1 MIAESIIAGGRQLA
15 SFLFVPKDFTHTIII
30 CHGFRGTRENGGR
43 IYSFAERLNR
53 IGLAVVS
60 FDFSG
65 CGHSSGEFV
74 NNTLTGQAKDLTLVI
89 DYVEEQF
96 SRPVILLGR
105 SFGGSTVLAGGS
117 AEQRI
122 AAFIFWSTPVLLEQ
136 TFRSMLQDDYERL
149 LSGLPVSAEDDG
161 GSFSIGPEL
170 VKDFSRH
177 NYEEY
182 AKLIGQRPVLIV
194 QGEDDQVV
202 SPVNA
207 QLLKKRIPNSRLL
220 LAPGAD
226 HRFTQH
232 GPWRESETI
241 KWIERDVLK
250 RGEEE

>member
-53 IGLAVVS
+53 IGLAAVS

-65 CGHSSGEFV
+65 SGHSSGEFV
-74 NNTLTGQAKDLTLVI
+74 DNTLTGQAKDLKLVI
-89 DYVEEQF
+89 DYAEERF

-105 SFGGSTVLAGGS
+105 SFGGSTVLAGGVD
-117 AEQRI
+117 QRVS
-122 AAFIFWSTPVLLEQ
+122 AFIFWSTPVLLEQ
-136 TFRSMLQDDYERL
+136 TFRSMLQDDYDRL
-149 LSGLPVSAEDDG
+149 LKGLSVTAEDDG
-161 GSFSIGPEL
+161 GIFSIGPEL

-177 NYEEY
+177 NYIEY

-207 QLLKKRIPNSRLL
+207 QLLKSLVPNSKLL

-241 KWIERDVLK
+241 KWIEREVLK
-250 RGEEE
+250 RGEG